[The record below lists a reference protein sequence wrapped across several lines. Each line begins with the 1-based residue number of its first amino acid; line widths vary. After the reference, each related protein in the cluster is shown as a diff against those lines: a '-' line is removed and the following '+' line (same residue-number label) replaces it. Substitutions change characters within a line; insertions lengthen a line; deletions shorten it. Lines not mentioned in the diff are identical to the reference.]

1 MHLPSH
7 FINTKWGPFCGWCLW
22 SFVGRKK
29 HFNVRCKAFCQK
41 ITVHCISK
49 EEKVGI
55 PIYVNGRFEYNTG
68 FLVLKQERFQTM
80 TCIAQGLNPFLK
92 MS

>member
-29 HFNVRCKAFCQK
+29 HFNVRCKALCQK

-55 PIYVNGRFEYNTG
+55 PIYVNGSFDTIQGVPNR
-68 FLVLKQERFQTM
+68 KQDLYSTRSE
-80 TCIAQGLNPFLK
+80 PFSENVMK
-92 MS
+92 H

>member
-49 EEKVGI
+49 EEKVRI
-55 PIYVNGRFEYNTG
+55 PIYVNGSFEYNTG
-68 FLVLKQERFQTM
+68 STTEIRTFPNIDLYSVKF
-80 TCIAQGLNPFLK
+80 
-92 MS
+92 